1 MKSNRKSKI
10 IILIILGILF
20 ALFPIVST
28 KLSFT
33 TENSNKSPEFS
44 DDTNSDDKNLKIS
57 IVSGKIHIDNNWTA
71 AKAAG
76 ICIGNGTYSNPYT
89 IEDKVINGGGVGD
102 WTAILIEN
110 SYEYFSIENCSFYHS
125 EWPPYYGITLNNVQ
139 NGLLLNNNCSSNRY
153 GIRLSNSNNNT
164 ISENIVNNA
173 GLKGISLYSS
183 NYNLILGNII
193 NNSGQ
198 YGIYLEDCKYNTV
211 LENEMNRCGLEIQA
225 SLRNGNWTLLL
236 SHLNIHNID
245 TTNLVNGKPL
255 YYYTNEV
262 SLGSDNFTNAG
273 QVILVNCTQSLVSG
287 LYISYGSKG
296 ISLYFCNYNNIS
308 YNSANY
314 NSNSGIYLKKSDTN
328 LIVGNDADYNHNYGI
343 DLIYSSNNSILRN
356 TAIKVVKRGSGIHM
370 EGGNNNIISENIANN
385 NNDGIKIRHSTNNQI
400 LGNIV
405 FYNHHGISLFKSVN
419 NVITGNI
426 ANNNSNG
433 IELLVNSNNNH
444 VTGNTA
450 NNNGHCGIYLYL
462 ESNNNIITGNT
473 LVGNEICIQE
483 YRCDGNRFWDN
494 GGCTYGLEIFFE
506 LIIWISIIGGVAIV
520 MVTLYLIR
528 RKRKRIL

>member
-1 MKSNRKSKI
+1 MKSNRKTKI
-10 IILIILGILF
+10 IILIIFGIFF
-20 ALFPIVST
+20 AFSPIITSIH
-28 KLSFT
+28 SFISGNGNT
-33 TENSNKSPEFS
+33 YSENSEDSNFDLE
-44 DDTNSDDKNLKIS
+44 NLK
-57 IVSGKIHIDNNWTA
+57 VSKMSEKIHINNNWTV

-89 IEDKVINGGGVGD
+89 IENKVINDGGVEH

-110 SYEYFSIENCSFYHS
+110 SNEYFSIENCSFYRS
-125 EWPPYYGITLNNVQ
+125 ERPPYYGITLNNVQ
-139 NGLLLNNNCSSNRY
+139 NGLIINNNCSPSFY

-164 ISENIVNNA
+164 ISDNIINNA
-173 GLKGISLYSS
+173 DLMGISLYSS

-193 NNSGQ
+193 NISGQ
-198 YGIYLEDCKYNTV
+198 NGIYLVDCKYNTV

-255 YYYTNEV
+255 YYYANEV

-273 QVILVNCTQSLVSG
+273 QVILVNCNESLVSG
-287 LYISYGSKG
+287 LNTSYGSMG
-296 ISLYFCNYNNIS
+296 ISLYFCNYNNVS

-328 LIVGNDADYNHNYGI
+328 LIVGNDADYNHIYGI
-343 DLIYSSNNSILRN
+343 DLIYSNNNSILRN
-356 TAIKVVKRGSGIHM
+356 NAIKVVKRGSGIHM
-370 EGGNNNIISENIANN
+370 DSGNNNIISENIANN
-385 NNDGIKIRHSTNNQI
+385 NSDGIAIRHSTNNQI
-400 LGNIV
+400 LGNTV

-419 NVITGNI
+419 NFITGNI

-433 IELLVNSNNNH
+433 IELLVNSNNNQ

-483 YRCDGNRFWDN
+483 YICNGNRFWDN
-494 GGCTYGLEIFFE
+494 VGCTYGLEIFFE

-520 MVTLYLIR
+520 MVTLYIIR

>member
-1 MKSNRKSKI
+1 MKSNRKTET
-10 IILIILGILF
+10 IILIILGIF
-20 ALFPIVST
+20 FTFSPIIT
-28 KLSFT
+28 NNLSFIS
-33 TENSNKSPEFS
+33 SNGSTSSEYS
-44 DDTNSDDKNLKIS
+44 DDSNFDIENLK
-57 IVSGKIHIDNNWTA
+57 VSEMSEKIHIDNNWTA

-89 IEDKVINGGGVGD
+89 IEDKVINDGGIGH

-110 SYEYFSIENCSFYHS
+110 SNEYFRIENCSFYHS

-139 NGLLLNNNCSSNRY
+139 NGLIINNNCSSNRY

-164 ISENIVNNA
+164 ISENIINNTN
-173 GLKGISLYSS
+173 LKGISLYSS
-183 NYNLILGNII
+183 NYNLVLGNII

-273 QVILVNCTQSLVSG
+273 QVTLVNCNESLVSG
-287 LYISYGSKG
+287 LNTSYGSKG

-308 YNSANY
+308 YNSANN
-314 NSNSGIYLKKSDTN
+314 NSDSGIYLKKSDTN
-328 LIVGNDADYNHNYGI
+328 LIVGNDADYNSNYGI
-343 DLIYSSNNSILRN
+343 NLESSSNNSILRN
-356 TAIKVVKRGSGIHM
+356 TAIKVVKRGSGIYVEWGH
-370 EGGNNNIISENIANN
+370 NNNINENIANN
-385 NNDGIKIRHSTNNQI
+385 NKDGIAIKDSTNNQI

-405 FYNHHGISLFKSVN
+405 FYNHHGISLFKSGN
-419 NVITGNI
+419 NIITGNI

-483 YRCDGNRFWDN
+483 YICNGNRFWDN
-494 GGCTYGLEIFFE
+494 GGCKYGLENFFE

-520 MVTLYLIR
+520 TVTVYLIR
-528 RKRKRIL
+528 RSIFN